1 MKRAGRWLSSLW
13 LAGCLVGTGCS
24 KKEEAPPHPAAELP
38 APDDTPARPSGAPE
52 GAVARGGEAATK
64 PPVAV
69 GELPPEEPGAEA
81 PSGAGSPSA
90 GAGAPS
96 GSGSPSAGAGAP
108 SGTGS
113 PSGGATGAGTGTP
126 SGGGSGGV
134 TPENPKNREW
144 TTDAVSLD
152 RRDVPQATLR
162 SVRAGA
168 HPDYDRVVFEFE
180 GTQLPGYRVEY
191 AKEPVVQCGS
201 GNPVTLAGKGQL
213 QVSFTPAKAHTD
225 AGEPTVATR
234 ELKPALPVLLEL
246 ERTCDFEGEVT
257 WVLGNKSNAPFRI
270 LELREPTRLVVD
282 VKH

>member
-38 APDDTPARPSGAPE
+38 APDDTPTHPSGAPE
-52 GAVARGGEAATK
+52 GAVPRAK
-64 PPVAV
+64 PPVAA
-69 GELPPEEPGAEA
+69 GELPPEEPGAE
-81 PSGAGSPSA
+81 PSGT
-90 GAGAPS
+90 
-96 GSGSPSAGAGAP
+96 GAP

-113 PSGGATGAGTGTP
+113 PSAGAAPSGAAGAGTGTP
-126 SGGGSGGV
+126 SGGGSATGAGGV

-191 AKEPVVQCGS
+191 TKEPAVQCGS
-201 GNPVTLAGKGQL
+201 GDPVSLAGKGQL

-257 WVLGNKSNAPFRI
+257 WVLGNKSHAPFRI